1 MNLIDGL
8 RTRRSIRQ
16 FDAQKK
22 VSKADI
28 EEILEAASYAPSA
41 HNKQPWQFL
50 VVQDQKKLEGFRTVQ
65 PWTSFAKNAS
75 CAVVV
80 LGDTAESFHREK
92 EDENWNFSDV
102 DATLAAYG
110 VLLAAHAKG
119 LGACFCGAAPMPKV
133 IEAVQKYLDLPQNM
147 RPVAIIPIGYPAE
160 SPKQPT
166 DRYKPEKV
174 HWDKW

>member
-1 MNLIDGL
+1 MDLMEGL

-16 FDAQKK
+16 YDSQKE

-28 EEILEAASYAPSA
+28 EEILEAASFAPSA

-50 VVQDQKKLEGFRTVQ
+50 VIQDKETLAGFRAVQ

-80 LGDTAESFHREK
+80 LGDTQEAFHRQK
-92 EDENWNFSDV
+92 DDENWNFSDV

-119 LGACFCGAAPMPKV
+119 LGACFCGAAPMPKI
-133 IEAVQKYLDLPQNM
+133 IEAVQKYLDLPLNM
-147 RPVAIIPIGYPAE
+147 RPVAIIPIGYKAE
-160 SPKQPT
+160 NPKQPV
-166 DRYKPEKV
+166 DRYNPQKV
-174 HWDKW
+174 HWEKW